1 MRDYPTAEGFRAA
14 VEAKLRDRARQ
25 LGVAAYAVR
34 RLAALERL
42 LARLMTTAP
51 NRWALK
57 GGLALET
64 RLGARARVSL
74 DLDAEHAA
82 GIDAARMDLQRAAAE
97 DIGDH
102 FAFALTGQTSIT
114 DGDVALAVRFALEST
129 LAGRRFEPLQ
139 VDVTVATPDP
149 WDAQP
154 ATRPGLLSVLG
165 LAPIDVLL
173 IPIERQVA
181 EKLHAYTRTYRGGG
195 TTRGRDLVD
204 LLLIHAHE
212 HNDSDRLA
220 RAIQDTF
227 EQRATHPI
235 PAALPPPPRELA
247 VSYRRDASPVDVAAT
262 LDDAHRELA
271 SWIDPIL
278 QRLQE

>member
-25 LGVAAYAVR
+25 LGVATYAVR
-34 RLAALERL
+34 RQAALERL
-42 LARLMTTAP
+42 LVRLTTTAP

-57 GGLALET
+57 GGLALDT

-97 DIGDH
+97 EMGDH

-154 ATRPGLLSVLG
+154 ATRPGLLSCWAWHRSTSCSSRSSAGSLRSCMPT
-165 LAPIDVLL
+165 L
-173 IPIERQVA
+173 
-181 EKLHAYTRTYRGGG
+181 
-195 TTRGRDLVD
+195 
-204 LLLIHAHE
+204 
-212 HNDSDRLA
+212 
-220 RAIQDTF
+220 
-227 EQRATHPI
+227 
-235 PAALPPPPRELA
+235 
-247 VSYRRDASPVDVAAT
+247 AAT
-262 LDDAHRELA
+262 EAVERRA
-271 SWIDPIL
+271 GAIWWTCC
-278 QRLQE
+278 